1 MNRALESLQQ
11 PDFYR
16 WVFLVAAAY
25 NIGLGV
31 AFTFLYKPILDVLDL
46 AEPYN
51 ASYITLAAVLIAV
64 QGLAYLFVWRN
75 LAGNIDLI
83 RVGILYKAGYS
94 AVAIYYLAIG
104 DLLHWVFFLF
114 AVIDIGF
121 LLLFVGALRA
131 LGNGRPVSAA
141 AA

>member
-1 MNRALESLQQ
+1 MNRALEYWQRADIY
-11 PDFYR
+11 PP
-16 WVFLVAAAY
+16 VFLVAAVY

-64 QGLAYLFVWRN
+64 QGVAYLFVWRN
-75 LAGNIDLI
+75 LAGNTDLI
-83 RVGILYKAGYS
+83 RVGIIYKAGYA
-94 AVAIYYLAIG
+94 AVALYYLAIG

-114 AVIDIGF
+114 AVLDIVF
-121 LLLFVGALRA
+121 LLLFVGALKA
-131 LGNGRPVSAA
+131 IGPARPASAA
-141 AA
+141 A